1 VSGTVTESPSLLTK
15 ENANLNSSVGE
26 FLEKLTFGAVKCI

>member
-1 VSGTVTESPSLLTK
+1 VSGTVAESPSLLTK

-26 FLEKLTFGAVKCI
+26 FLEKSTFGAVKCI